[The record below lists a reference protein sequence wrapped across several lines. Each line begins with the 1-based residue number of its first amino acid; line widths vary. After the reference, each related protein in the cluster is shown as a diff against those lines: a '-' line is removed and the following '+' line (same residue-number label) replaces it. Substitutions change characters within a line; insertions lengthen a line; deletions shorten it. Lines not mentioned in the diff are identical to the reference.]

1 MRPTND
7 GHAADPVV
15 ACRGVSKTYR
25 TGWRRRSIEALR
37 GVDLSVGRGEIVG
50 VLGPNGSGKTTLFK
64 TLLGLVAPDA
74 GDVRVLGAK
83 PGANDAKARIGFV
96 PEDNELH
103 SFLTIE
109 STLAL
114 HGRLLGLDR
123 AAIRERTARLVSLLH
138 LESHRGPVR
147 SLSKGTVRKLAM
159 AVALLGDPDLLVLDE
174 PTSGIDP
181 LLSREVTDEVLRRRD
196 AGVTVVLSSHLLADV
211 ERVCDR
217 LVVLYFGEVICEG
230 RTEELLERDGERVL
244 RFRDLDEKARESIR
258 RVAIES
264 GATDLGD
271 EPARDDLSS
280 FFLRLLEGRGE
291 RP

>member
-1 MRPTND
+1 MRPTHD

-25 TGWRRRSIEALR
+25 TGWRRRTVEALR
-37 GVDLSVGRGEIVG
+37 GVDLTVARGEIVG

-74 GDVRVLGAK
+74 GNVRVLGAP
-83 PGANDAKARIGFV
+83 PGATEAKARIGFV

-109 STLAL
+109 STLVL

-123 AAIRERTARLVSLLH
+123 ATIRSRTSKLVSLLH
-138 LESHRGPVR
+138 LEAHRGPVR

-159 AVALLGDPDLLVLDE
+159 AVALLGDPELLVLDE

-181 LLSREVTDEVLRRRD
+181 LLSREVTDEMLRRRD

-217 LVVLYFGEVICEG
+217 LVVLYRGEAICEG
-230 RTEELLERDGERVL
+230 RTDALLAREGERIV
-244 RFRDLDEKARESIR
+244 RFRDLDDSAREAIR
-258 RVAIES
+258 RLANES
-264 GATDLGD
+264 GAIDLGE
-271 EPARDDLSS
+271 EPARDDLSN
-280 FFLRLLEGRGE
+280 FFLRLLDGRGE
-291 RP
+291 RR